1 MKAISIQ
8 PPLAL
13 SQRITRGKGS
23 TVWLASD
30 IDSNADAGL
39 SLALVGLFL
48 QSACHAMPI
57 LKELSQKYGF
67 KIIIPSND
75 HEPKHVH
82 IFKGDNDY
90 AKIEIETLKVVRSC
104 LKKNELKRAIEI
116 IKENQVSLAQKWNQI
131 IGG

>member
-1 MKAISIQ
+1 
-8 PPLAL
+8 
-13 SQRITRGKGS
+13 
-23 TVWLASD
+23 
-30 IDSNADAGL
+30 
-39 SLALVGLFL
+39 
-48 QSACHAMPI
+48 MPI